1 MLVYVFP
8 GQGSQKKGMGQGL
21 FDTVPEY
28 RSLEPQVDALLSYS
42 LRQLCLEDPQ
52 GLLKD
57 TRYTQPSLYIV
68 NALHCYQALASGEQ
82 PAALAGHS
90 FGEYNALLAAGCF
103 DLLTGLRMVQ
113 KRGELMGR
121 ATGGGMAA
129 VIGMEAQRIEAVL
142 TEQQLGTLDVAN
154 YNSPSQIVISG
165 PTTDIARAKTAL
177 EKAGARMVMP
187 LQVSAAFHSRYME
200 PAALEYAEFLAQF
213 RFEAPRL
220 PVIANV
226 TAQPYPTEGADA
238 AIKSLLVK
246 QLTQSV
252 RWTQSVRYLLD
263 QGATF
268 KEVGPGNVLT
278 KLIQQEMQA
287 GARIS

>member
-28 RSLEPQVDALLSYS
+28 RSLESQVDQLLSYS
-42 LRQLCLEDPQ
+42 MRQLCLEDAQ

-68 NALHCYQALASGEQ
+68 NALHCFDARARGEQ
-82 PAALAGHS
+82 PQALAGHS

-103 DLLTGLRMVQ
+103 DVLTGLRMVQ

-121 ATGGGMAA
+121 ASGGGMAA
-129 VIGMEAQRIEAVL
+129 VIGLEAQRIQDVL
-142 TEQQLGTLDVAN
+142 VEQQLGTLDVAN
-154 YNSPSQIVISG
+154 YNSPAQIVISG
-165 PTTDIARAKTAL
+165 PTADITRAKVAL
-177 EKAGARMVMP
+177 ETAGARMVMP

-200 PAALEYAEFLAQF
+200 PAAAEYADFLAQF

-226 TAQPYPTEGADA
+226 TAQPYPTEAADA

-263 QGATF
+263 QGATTF
-268 KEVGPGNVLT
+268 KEMGPGNVLT
-278 KLIQQEMQA
+278 RLIQQIKA
-287 GARIS
+287 A

>member
-21 FDTVPEY
+21 FDKVAEY
-28 RSLEPQVDALLSYS
+28 QRLEPQVDALLGYS
-42 LRQLCLEDPQ
+42 MRQLCLEDPQ
-52 GLLKD
+52 GQLKD

-68 NALHCYQALASGEQ
+68 NALHCYDALTAGEQ

-121 ATGGGMAA
+121 ASGGGMAA
-129 VIGMEAQRIEAVL
+129 VIGMEAKRIEAVL
-142 TEQQLGTLDVAN
+142 SEQQLGSLDIAN
-154 YNSPSQIVISG
+154 FNSPAQIVISG
-165 PTTDIARAKTAL
+165 PTADIARARTAL
-177 EKAGARMVMP
+177 EQAGARMVMP
-187 LQVSAAFHSRYME
+187 LQVSAAFHSRYMV
-200 PAALEYAEFLAQF
+200 PASEEYADFLAQF

-226 TAQPYPTEGADA
+226 TAQPYPTENADA
-238 AIKSLLVK
+238 AIKSLLVE
-246 QLTQSV
+246 QLTHSV
-252 RWTQSVRYLLD
+252 RWTQSVRYLLE
-263 QGATF
+263 QGATTF

-278 KLIQQEMQA
+278 RLIQQIKA
-287 GARIS
+287 G

>member
-28 RSLEPQVDALLSYS
+28 AGLEPQVDQLLGYS
-42 LRQLCLEDPQ
+42 MRQLCLEDAQ

-68 NALHCYQALASGEQ
+68 NALHCFKEQASGEQ
-82 PAALAGHS
+82 PQALAGHS
-90 FGEYNALLAAGCF
+90 FGEYNALLTAGCF

-121 ATGGGMAA
+121 ASGGGMAA
-129 VIGMEAQRIEAVL
+129 VIGLEATRIEAVL
-142 TEQQLGTLDVAN
+142 SEQQLGTLDVAN
-154 YNSPSQIVISG
+154 YNSPAQIVISG
-165 PTTDIARAKTAL
+165 PTPDIARAKAAL
-177 EKAGARMVMP
+177 EAAGARMVMP

-200 PAALEYAEFLAQF
+200 PAAAEYAEFLAQF
-213 RFEAPRL
+213 HFEAPRL

-226 TAQPYPTEGADA
+226 TAQPYPTENADA
-238 AIKSLLVK
+238 AIKSLLVQ

-252 RWTQSVRYLLD
+252 RWTQSVRYLLE
-263 QGATF
+263 QGATTF

-278 KLIQQEMQA
+278 KLIQQIKA
-287 GARIS
+287 A